1 MESLFQGNEGEGE
14 DAVKV
19 RENYVGPVQDIKNA
33 QAQLCCSG

>member
-1 MESLFQGNEGEGE
+1 MESLFQENEGEE

-33 QAQLCCSG
+33 